1 MPAWFGIPE
10 ANDAYIAFAAAH
22 DTWIAYATE
31 GTPVGFISGRMHFD
45 ETAEIG
51 VMAVRPEWHRQGLR
65 RALANVFEA
74 YHRSYGTRMLEVKTL
89 GPSRDNAH
97 YTQTPRTLADATK
110 VGLTGGRTVTHP
122 PADPLRVTNVRG
134 TRYRRWASRSSMQD
148 RPARAPMRRH
158 GFMSWLDR

>member
-31 GTPVGFISGRMHFD
+31 GTPVGFISGRMHFA
-45 ETAEIG
+45 ETAEIE
-51 VMAVRPEWHRQGLR
+51 VMAVRPEWHRQGLG
-65 RALANVFEA
+65 RALVDVFEA
-74 YHRSYGTRMLEVKTL
+74 YHK
-89 GPSRDNAH
+89 
-97 YTQTPRTLADATK
+97 TPRTLADATK
-110 VGLTGGRTVTHP
+110 DGLTGGRTVAHP